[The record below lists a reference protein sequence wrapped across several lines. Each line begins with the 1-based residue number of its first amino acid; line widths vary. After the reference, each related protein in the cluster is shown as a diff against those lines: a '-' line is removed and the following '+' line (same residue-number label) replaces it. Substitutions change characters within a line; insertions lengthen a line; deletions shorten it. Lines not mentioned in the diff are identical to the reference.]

1 MKCVR
6 CGREN
11 KDGAKFCAGCGASLI
26 QTDLEQDS
34 VQSKRSAKNSRK
46 KVFILL
52 IVVVVLIAAA
62 IAVYFALN
70 VRKEKQYQNHVDT
83 GLAYLEEQ
91 SYEEAVEEFT
101 EAIAINPKQI
111 RPYRGLAEAY
121 DALDETDLAEE
132 AYETAIVVVTEE
144 YADNGK
150 LPDEAKELYEDAI
163 SHYGENDNMEKVEEL
178 SDEIIEMLDDE
189 DEKTEI
195 EELRDEYRTYTWV
208 VEPTIEAD
216 DIYYVAMTD
225 EEYIFNERCRQ
236 FESPYAV
243 IQRGSTLGLIDMN
256 GEIIGGMNY
265 KKIKNWGDSYGLTRI
280 VPQYSEEYEQDWD
293 FYYMNPD
300 GEFEASVGM
309 GDTIDSVFYYTE
321 SNMSP
326 FWEGESFGRNIPE
339 DPVPVAV
346 SEKFSITGDIFSDMW
361 DDNLVKYAICVN
373 GTLKTDFIYNKC
385 GSYSD
390 GLLAVCK
397 DGKWGYVNSEGE
409 EIIPI
414 EYDAS
419 WHNFVPVF
427 LGYELS
433 RKEYC
438 YAASDGFV
446 TLCKDEKWE
455 LRDITGNLVISPGI
469 FEEICPVYEGKCW
482 VKKNGKWGVI
492 QLTTIPYETEES
504 NDSDVENK
512 TEEDKH
518 DMYLAYYEKLM
529 ELQDTYGV
537 GQIITKERGY
547 SGNDYWY
554 CLTGLCFSELV
565 DFDGNGREELLTV
578 YADPESLDALFPE
591 YVIEVWEYKKAEIQ
605 RIYTGSGYM
614 EDALR
619 TTLYICDV
627 DNEKY
632 IIEGSG
638 GIFLQALHFCFWGY
652 EEDGFAQMM
661 VLEKEKE
668 NGDGGIIYRMNG
680 VEISEDEYEQEFDK
694 WWKNV
699 ETYSLFAG
707 EKDDLENYLKELED
721 TTTMLIDLMGK
732 E

>member
-34 VQSKRSAKNSRK
+34 VRPKQSAKNGRK

-62 IAVYFALN
+62 VAVYFALDM
-70 VRKEKQYQNHVDT
+70 RKEKQYQNRVDT

-101 EAIAINPKQI
+101 EAIAIDPKQI
-111 RPYRGLAEAY
+111 KPYRGLAEAY

-132 AYETAIVVVTEE
+132 TYETAIVVVTEE

-265 KKIKNWGDSYGLTRI
+265 KKIQNWGDSYGLTRI

-293 FYYMNPD
+293 FYYMNPE

-309 GDTIDSVFYYTE
+309 GETSDNVLYYTE

-326 FWEGESFGRNIPE
+326 FWEGYSFEPNIPE
-339 DPVPVAV
+339 EPVPVAV
-346 SEKFSITGDIFSDMW
+346 SEKFPITGDIFSDIW

-373 GTLKTDFIYNKC
+373 VTLKTDFIYNKC

-427 LGYELS
+427 QGYELG

-469 FEEICPVYEGKCW
+469 FEKICPVYEGKCW

-492 QLTTIPYETEES
+492 QLTTTPYETGES
-504 NDSDVENK
+504 SDTDGENK
-512 TEEDKH
+512 TEENKH
-518 DMYLAYYEKLM
+518 DMYLACYEKLM

-537 GQIITKERGY
+537 GQIKTVDHGY
-547 SGNDYWY
+547 FCDYY
-554 CLTGLCFSELV
+554 LTGLCFSELI

-578 YADPESLDALFPE
+578 YADPESMDAMFPK
-591 YVIEVWEYKKAEIQ
+591 YVIEVWEYKKAKMQ
-605 RIYTGSGYM
+605 RIYTGSGYGY
-614 EDALR
+614 DAGS

-632 IIEGSG
+632 IIEGS
-638 GIFLQALHFCFWGY
+638 ADDSSYDCFWGC
-652 EEDGFAQMM
+652 EEDSFTKMM
-661 VLEKEKE
+661 VLENEFE
-668 NGDGGIIYRMNG
+668 EVGIGELGNIYRMNG
-680 VEISEDEYEQEFDK
+680 VEISEDEYEQEYDK

-699 ETYSLFAG
+699 ETYSLSAG

-721 TTTMLIDLMGK
+721 TATMLIDLMGK